1 MLRKLSFLIL
11 ALLSIG
17 LIGLVVAIVTE
28 LALLYPAASMQNLA
42 ASFNTSNPMPTPL
55 PEKFIHKLNFYAYA
69 TYNFWPIW
77 IAILFASMLVH
88 SISHKLLSGG
98 KTQNFMARIHLLEN
112 KLANK
117 EKSLEQESTAH
128 TALLARIEAMYQH
141 SPEAYVLLTPIGTV
155 EKFNPAAE
163 RFFKTLVGQDST
175 LINRR
180 IQDLMPSFTETGLER
195 LFTQIVEKKAV
206 WQGEI
211 QLQDTPI
218 WLMLK
223 FIHAGDAGIIVLFR
237 DISRDHADGATLKT
251 SDALV
256 QQILQQT
263 PEPMAVLDANWNIQ
277 RVSPALL
284 SITGKSQTDLIN
296 KPLKNTIMLERFSNI
311 QSDLEAGTP
320 FTREEEKLILNEK
333 EVWLKWGLYP
343 WQDASG
349 SRGGYLLFM
358 EDVSEL
364 HNTRNRAESKKD
376 AEHALA
382 YQDALTGLPNR
393 QLFNDR
399 FNMALAQ
406 AYRQLGKIAL
416 FFLDLDG
423 FKAVNDT
430 LGHDAGDMLLKEV
443 ATRLKSCVRNTD
455 TVARLGGDEFTII
468 LWIRE
473 PKDADIV
480 ANKIIESINQ
490 PFDVGTKQA
499 HVSTS
504 IGIAIY
510 PLHGEGAADLMK
522 KADTAMYAAKTSGK
536 NRHIYYNPT
545 LDLDNE
551 TPTPEVKT
559 EN

>member
-1 MLRKLSFLIL
+1 MLRKFSFVILI
-11 ALLSIG
+11 LLSIG

-28 LALLYPAASMQNLA
+28 LALLYPAASMQSLHDTFH
-42 ASFNTSNPMPTPL
+42 SGGQIMPKELGPKL
-55 PEKFIHKLNFYAYA
+55 LHKLNFYSYA
-69 TYNFWPIW
+69 TYHFWPTW
-77 IAILFASMLVH
+77 IAILFATILVH
-88 SISHKLLSGG
+88 SISHKLWSNG

-112 KLANK
+112 KLGNK
-117 EKSLEQESTAH
+117 EKLLEKETTEHA
-128 TALLARIEAMYQH
+128 ALLARIEAMYQH
-141 SPEAYVLLTPIGTV
+141 STEAYVLLTPTGGI
-155 EKFNPAAE
+155 EQFNPAAE
-163 RFFKTLVGQDST
+163 RFFKALAGQDAA

-180 IQDLMPSFTETGLER
+180 IHDIMPSFAETGLER
-195 LFTQIVEKKAV
+195 LFGQIVEKQAV
-206 WQGEI
+206 WQGEL
-211 QLQDTPI
+211 QLSNTPI

-223 FIHAGDAGIIVLFR
+223 FIHAGDAGIILTFR
-237 DISRDHADGATLKT
+237 DVSRDHTDGSTLKT

-256 QQILQQT
+256 QQIIQQT
-263 PEPMAVLDANWNIQ
+263 PEPMAVLDAEWNIQ
-277 RVSPALL
+277 RASPALL
-284 SITGKSQTDLIN
+284 AITGKSSPELLQ
-296 KPLKNTIMLERFSNI
+296 KPLKNTLIFERFSNI
-311 QSDLEAGTP
+311 QTDLENGTP
-320 FTREEEKLILNEK
+320 FTREEEKLTLNDK
-333 EVWLKWGLYP
+333 EIWLKWGLYP

-349 SRGGYLLFM
+349 KRGGYLLFM
-358 EDVSEL
+358 EDVTEL
-364 HNTRNRAESKKD
+364 HNTRNRAESKED

-399 FNMALAQ
+399 LNMALAQ

-430 LGHDAGDMLLKEV
+430 LGHDAGDMLLQEV
-443 ATRLKSCVRNTD
+443 ATRLKSCVRSTD

-480 ANKIIESINQ
+480 SAKIIESINQ
-490 PFDVGTKQA
+490 PFDVGTKKA

-504 IGIAIY
+504 IGVAIY

-536 NRHIYYNPT
+536 NRRVYYNPT
-545 LDLDNE
+545 LDLDDDKVTE
-551 TPTPEVKT
+551 TS
-559 EN
+559 